1 MSIATLKRKSLTQY
15 GTDHCNAKGQFSLN
29 GVYRQL
35 PYTLGRSVMGTPF
48 RGPYPM
54 GHGQGSRCRVSG
66 WRARATGN
74 SYPVIVSNS
83 GSCIV
88 PQTEIKRST
97 MNNWGM
103 IETRYKGIL
112 HASPSNVYRVDKDQG
127 TYISKQTSQS
137 SFPNTIVQTGY
148 VVSPSCT
155 QANETS
161 NTVSKVYSENTPR
174 KCTPYTKNETRLT
187 YCQYNSQLVRQCV
200 PIVSPYKGIN
210 SCSPAMNGGSNIDK
224 KVYNQPI

>member
-1 MSIATLKRKSLTQY
+1 
-15 GTDHCNAKGQFSLN
+15 
-29 GVYRQL
+29 
-35 PYTLGRSVMGTPF
+35 MGTPF
-48 RGPYPM
+48 RGPNPM
-54 GHGQGSRCRVSG
+54 GHGQGARCRVSG

-74 SYPVIVSNS
+74 SYPLIISNS

-97 MNNWGM
+97 MNNSGM

-137 SFPNTIVQTGY
+137 SFPNPIVQTGY

-155 QANETS
+155 
-161 NTVSKVYSENTPR
+161 NTVSAVNAVNSANAVYSENTPR

-187 YCQYNSQLVRQCV
+187 YGQYNAQLVRQCV
-200 PIVSPYKGIN
+200 PLLSPYKGIN
-210 SCSPAMNGGSNIDK
+210 TCSPAMNGGSNIDK
-224 KVYNQPI
+224 D

>member
-15 GTDHCNAKGQFSLN
+15 GSSHCNAKGQFSLN

-48 RGPYPM
+48 RGPNPM
-54 GHGQGSRCRVSG
+54 GHGQGARCRVSG

-74 SYPVIVSNS
+74 SYPLIISNS

-97 MNNWGM
+97 MNNSGM

-127 TYISKQTSQS
+127 TYIYKQTSQS
-137 SFPNTIVQTGY
+137 SFPNPLVQTGY
-148 VVSPSCT
+148 VVSSCAS
-155 QANETS
+155 ANSGANTGVNTS
-161 NTVSKVYSENTPR
+161 ANSYSEKTPR

-187 YCQYNSQLVRQCV
+187 YGQYNAQLVRQCV
-200 PIVSPYKGIN
+200 PLLSPYKGIN

-224 KVYNQPI
+224 D

>member
-15 GTDHCNAKGQFSLN
+15 GTNHCNAKGQFSLN
-29 GVYRQL
+29 GIYRQL

-54 GHGQGSRCRVSG
+54 GHGQGARCRVSG

-74 SYPVIVSNS
+74 SYPVVVINS

-97 MNNWGM
+97 MNNSGM
-103 IETRYKGIL
+103 IESRFKGIL
-112 HASPSNVYRVDKDQG
+112 HGSPSNVYKVDKDQG
-127 TYISKQTSQS
+127 TYIQKQTSQS
-137 SFPNTIVQTGY
+137 SFPNPIVQTGY
-148 VVSPSCT
+148 VVSDSCPT
-155 QANETS
+155 DA
-161 NTVSKVYSENTPR
+161 VYSDNTPR

-187 YCQYNSQLVRQCV
+187 YEQYNAQLVRQCI
-200 PIVSPYKGIN
+200 PILSPYKGIN
-210 SCSPAMNGGSNIDK
+210 TCSPAMNGGSNIDK
-224 KVYNQPI
+224 QV

>member
-35 PYTLGRSVMGTPF
+35 PYTLGRSVMRTPF
-48 RGPYPM
+48 RGPNPM
-54 GHGQGSRCRVSG
+54 GHGQGATCRVSG

-74 SYPVIVSNS
+74 SYPLIISNS
-83 GSCIV
+83 GSCLV

-112 HASPSNVYRVDKDQG
+112 HGPSNVYRVDKDQG
-127 TYISKQTSQS
+127 TYIQKQTSQS
-137 SFPNTIVQTGY
+137 SFPNTLVQTGY
-148 VVSPSCT
+148 VVSSCT
-155 QANETS
+155 EANAT
-161 NTVSKVYSENTPR
+161 YSENTPR

-187 YCQYNSQLVRQCV
+187 YGQYNAQLVRQCV
-200 PIVSPYKGIN
+200 PILSPYKGIN

-224 KVYNQPI
+224 D